1 MKKIIAFFKDG
12 KFEEILGCTAIA
24 LVILPVIVNIINRSF
39 LNKYSLNLEAIALLA
54 YVWIGYGFFGY
65 MYKRDAHVDVK
76 FIVNKMSPGVRTV
89 FDVLRDV
96 LILAFAVYMTYWG
109 VKLTMS
115 NTARYVAGTKI
126 PLAYGYASI
135 AFGYFSGALS
145 SLRVL
150 CHRVYGLFT
159 KMVSG
164 GMNMNLMAIPFFI
177 TAGLLMNYTGI
188 TTRMMKFADLLVGH
202 MWGGLAQVNVLLSTL
217 MGGLCGSSNA
227 DAAMQCK
234 MLVPEMEERGFNR
247 AFSAGV
253 TAASALISPMI
264 PPGVMLILYASITE
278 NSVLDM
284 FMAGYLPG
292 ILMCIVLMVAV
303 NYVSHRDGYK
313 PTREKRASFKEVM
326 VGLVECFWA
335 VVMIVVLI
343 VGLRSGIVTATEGGA
358 VLCVLCVIVGAF
370 IYKQLHWKDLLIVAK
385 EAFASVTN
393 VFGIIVS
400 ATVFGLYLTYAQ
412 IPQRITA
419 LFMNITSSPI
429 VFLLLVNLMLLIMGM
444 LVDGAAVL
452 MIAVPLLYPVAMQ
465 LGINPIHFGII
476 FILNLSIGGLTP
488 PFGATMYQCCNLCG
502 IEIPEFLKQS
512 KELILALLVALL
524 FVTFIPGI
532 STLLPTLM
540 K

>member
-1 MKKIIAFFKDG
+1 MNG
-12 KFEEILGCTAIA
+12 FEIW
-24 LVILPVIVNIINRSF
+24 LP
-39 LNKYSLNLEAIALLA
+39 
-54 YVWIGYGFFGY
+54 
-65 MYKRDAHVDVK
+65 
-76 FIVNKMSPGVRTV
+76 
-89 FDVLRDV
+89 
-96 LILAFAVYMTYWG
+96 LILVLVMLAFRIPLCMAFIGGAVFFFAVIAPEM
-109 VKLTMS
+109 
-115 NTARYVAGTKI
+115 
-126 PLAYGYASI
+126 PLNVV
-135 AFGYFSGALS
+135 LS
-145 SLRVL
+145 
-150 CHRVYGLFT
+150 

-188 TTRMMKFADLLVGH
+188 TKRMMKFADLLVGH

-234 MLVPEMEERGFNR
+234 MLVPEMEARGFKKGF
-247 AFSAGV
+247 AASV

-292 ILMCIVLMVAV
+292 ILMCVMLMIAV
-303 NYVSHRDGYK
+303 NLVSHRDGYK
-313 PTREKRASFKEVM
+313 PTREKRAPLKEILLGFVD
-326 VGLVECFWA
+326 CFWA

-343 VGLRSGIVTATEGGA
+343 VGLRTGIVTATEGGA
-358 VLCVLCVIVGAF
+358 VLCILCLVVGML
-370 IYKQLHWKDLLIVAK
+370 IYRELHPRDLLVVLK

-412 IPQRITA
+412 IPQRITQMI
-419 LFMNITSSPI
+419 LGMNVGPI
-429 VFLLLVNLMLLIMGM
+429 GFLLLVNLMLLIMGM

-452 MIAVPLLYPVAMQ
+452 MIAIPLLYPVALQ

-476 FILNLSIGGLTP
+476 CILNLSIGGLTP

-502 IEIPEFLKQS
+502 IEIPEFLKQG

-532 STLLPTLM
+532 STLLPALM

>member
-1 MKKIIAFFKDG
+1 MSGIEVWLPLILVFVLLAFRIPVCMAFIGGAVFFFGIIAP
-12 KFEEILGCTAIA
+12 EM
-24 LVILPVIVNIINRSF
+24 P
-39 LNKYSLNLEAIALLA
+39 LN
-54 YVWIGYGFFGY
+54 V
-65 MYKRDAHVDVK
+65 
-76 FIVNKMSPGVRTV
+76 
-89 FDVLRDV
+89 VL
-96 LILAFAVYMTYWG
+96 
-109 VKLTMS
+109 S
-115 NTARYVAGTKI
+115 
-126 PLAYGYASI
+126 
-135 AFGYFSGALS
+135 
-145 SLRVL
+145 
-150 CHRVYGLFT
+150 

-234 MLVPEMEERGFNR
+234 MLVPEMEERGFNK

-264 PPGVMLILYASITE
+264 PPGVMLSLYASITE
-278 NSVLDM
+278 NSVLER

-292 ILMCIVLMVAV
+292 ILMCIMLMLAV

-326 VGLVECFWA
+326 VGFVECFWA